1 MGDAGGSTPPTLGN
15 VPRFNEIGL
24 NLFFTTII
32 AGTLAGTMAL
42 RLSKLYGTPT
52 YRILGLIY
60 VHQLIYCYCQQILNG
75 YTLLIPLNDYNVWY
89 LLMVKF
95 VECYSKNAYH
105 LYDLVSA
112 LMYLDITRA
121 SGTFRIKDICQS
133 KKRHFVLNVI
143 IFIICIISA
152 SVAIGSSNGI
162 LARTNYMFVGSNDPV
177 LLQIII
183 YSFGWPAIFC
193 CIVLIFKWYDFWHY
207 RTKAD
212 GNAATSST
220 TSTVR
225 ALKLSAII
233 CTVQN
238 LFALCITV
246 IPGLFGINQ
255 TVDPWISAI
264 NISSVIA
271 MPFHSFIPFHIALMD
286 KKKCICGASREGT
299 SSAQVIKTN
308 YESTVTGR
316 ST

>member
-1 MGDAGGSTPPTLGN
+1 MTQI
-15 VPRFNEIGL
+15 PRFNEIAL
-24 NLFFTTII
+24 NVTYTTLI
-32 AGTLAGTMAL
+32 ACTLSGSMAL

-60 VHQLIYCYCQQILNG
+60 IHQFIYCYCQQVLNG
-75 YTLLIPLNDYNVWY
+75 YTLLVPLNNYNVWY

-95 VECYSKNAYH
+95 LECYSKNAYH

-121 SGTFRIKDICQS
+121 TGTFRIKDICHS
-133 KKRHFVLNVI
+133 KERHFILNMI
-143 IFIICIISA
+143 IFMICIISA
-152 SVAIGSSNGI
+152 SVAIGSSNSI
-162 LARTNYMFVGSNDPV
+162 LERTNYMFIGNDDPV
-177 LLQIII
+177 LLKIII
-183 YSFGWPAIFC
+183 YSFGWPAIFSTL
-193 CIVLIFKWYDFWHY
+193 VLMFKWYDFWKT
-207 RTKAD
+207 RTTAD
-212 GNAATSST
+212 SHAATNST

-233 CTVQN
+233 CSVQN
-238 LFALCITV
+238 LFAVCITV

-286 KKKCICGASREGT
+286 KKKCICGASKEGA
-299 SSAQVIKTN
+299 SSASVSRT
-308 YESTVTGR
+308 R
-316 ST
+316 STANHDSSQAKSVTSRISH